1 MAVVKLMKKILVI
14 EDEASVGTNIVEILQ
29 SGGFEVIFAGD
40 GETGVQLAKQNIPDL
55 IICDIMMPGLDG
67 YGVLTT
73 LREQPDTAMIPFI
86 FLTAKTTREDFRQG
100 MNLGADDYI
109 TKPFRRNELLEAV
122 TARLEKQAML
132 LQEYSVHYK
141 RAKELQQKMQE
152 LQLLNETQDKLLKQL
167 IEKLSNPLTNINMA
181 IQMLK
186 TMPAGAK
193 RDRYLE
199 ILQEEFEQEIQLL
212 NQLSDLQELLTPEN
226 IKLLRQFNLL
236 SRDSP

>member
-14 EDEASVGTNIVEILQ
+14 EDDASVGTNIVEILQ
-29 SGGFEVIFAGD
+29 SGGFEVIVAED
-40 GETGVQLAKQNIPDL
+40 GETGVQVAKQNIPDL

-67 YGVLTT
+67 YGVLAA
-73 LREQPDTAMIPFI
+73 LREQPNTAMIPFI

-100 MNLGADDYI
+100 MNSGADDYI

-122 TARLEKQAML
+122 TARLKKQAIL
-132 LQEYSVHYK
+132 LQEYSVYDK
-141 RAKELQQKMQE
+141 RARELQQKMQE

-199 ILQEEFEQEIQLL
+199 ILQEEFEHEIQLL
-212 NQLSDLQELLTPEN
+212 NQLSDLQELLTPDN

-236 SRDSP
+236 SSDLP

>member
-1 MAVVKLMKKILVI
+1 MKKILVI
-14 EDEASVGTNIVEILQ
+14 EDEASVGNNIQEILE
-29 SGGFEVIFAGD
+29 SGGFDVILAQNGEAGI
-40 GETGVQLAKQNIPDL
+40 ELAKQLIPDL

-67 YGVLTT
+67 YGVLMA

-109 TKPFRRNELLEAV
+109 TKPFRRAELLESIE
-122 TARLEKQAML
+122 ARLEKHTLL
-132 LQEYSVHYK
+132 LQQYGNQYK
-141 RAKELQQKMQE
+141 RAQELQQKLQD
-152 LQLLNETQDKLLKQL
+152 LQLLSDTQDKLLQQF
-167 IEKLSNPLTNINMA
+167 IEKLSSPLNNINIA
-181 IQMLK
+181 IHLLK
-186 TMPAGAK
+186 AMPPGSK

-236 SRDSP
+236 NNPST